1 MESKRVYIFIQ
12 STYIHVCCI
21 MYTSLIDGWD
31 SSAEKKTFLYFYQII
46 YSLYKTSSKNEF
58 MVS

>member
-1 MESKRVYIFIQ
+1 MKSKRVYIFIQ

-31 SSAEKKTFLYFYQII
+31 SSAEKKHFYIFT
-46 YSLYKTSSKNEF
+46 K
-58 MVS
+58 